1 MRALKITLCVLTAV
15 SILAFGL
22 AIYYSQFY
30 KDIAAPTISMDSETV
45 VASVKDGDD
54 ALLQGIT
61 VTDNRDG
68 DITDQLIVDSVSQLT
83 GPNTARVR
91 YVVFD
96 KAENMATAS
105 RTVLYTDYK
114 SPRISIVQPLVYDLG
129 ETVALKGRVIARDL
143 LDGNITNTI
152 RLSSDDLTNKTEG
165 TYHLTIWAMNRLGD
179 VSSVRVPVIVR
190 EMTPEDPVIE
200 LTGYLVYLDVG
211 DTFDPEDYF
220 KSFYSSST
228 VPIAGSYERLNVNG
242 EVDTE
247 TPGTYEVSYS
257 YTNAVGRSAEV
268 YLTVVVENIQEVDE
282 ES

>member
-1 MRALKITLCVLTAV
+1 MRALKITLCVLTAI

-22 AIYYSQFY
+22 AIYYTQFY
-30 KDIAAPTISMDSETV
+30 KDIVAPSINMDSETV
-45 VASVKDGDD
+45 VASVKDGDE
-54 ALLQGIT
+54 ALRKGIT

-68 DITDQLIVDSVSQLT
+68 DLTDQLIVDSVSQLT
-83 GPNTARVR
+83 SPNTARVR

-114 SPRISIVQPLVYDLG
+114 SPRISIVQPLVYNLG
-129 ETVALKGRVIARDL
+129 RTVALKGRVIARDL

-165 TYHLTIWAMNRLGD
+165 TYHLTIWAMNSLGD

-190 EMTPEDPVIE
+190 EVTPEDPVIE
-200 LTGYLVYLDVG
+200 LTRYLDYLDVG
-211 DTFDPEDYF
+211 DAFDPKDYF
-220 KSFYSSST
+220 KSFYSSKT
-228 VPIAGSYERLNVNG
+228 VPIAGSYERLTVSG
-242 EVDTE
+242 EVNTE
-247 TPGTYEVSYS
+247 VPGTYEVSYS
-257 YTNAVGRSAEV
+257 YTNAVGCSAEV
-268 YLTVVVENIQEVDE
+268 YLTIVVEDVQEVDE